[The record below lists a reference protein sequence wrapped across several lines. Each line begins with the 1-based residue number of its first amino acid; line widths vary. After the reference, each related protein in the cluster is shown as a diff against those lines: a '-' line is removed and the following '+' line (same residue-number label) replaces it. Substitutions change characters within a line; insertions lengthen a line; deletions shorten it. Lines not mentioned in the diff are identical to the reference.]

1 MPDKSTHLTLRCLD
15 CPRRLSVPFYA
26 LSQGR
31 DHLAAALF
39 GALEDGPWLLR
50 VSMPPAVGVLKRP
63 ATSVVDTAPALG
75 PVCVGCAR
83 KYYTSEEIEA
93 AHAKLKKY
101 IAKRAR

>member
-15 CPRRLSVPFYA
+15 CPRRLSVPFYD

-50 VSMPPAVGVLKRP
+50 VSMPPAVGVLRKRSP
-63 ATSVVDTAPALG
+63 VDTAPALG
-75 PVCVGCAR
+75 PVCNGCAR